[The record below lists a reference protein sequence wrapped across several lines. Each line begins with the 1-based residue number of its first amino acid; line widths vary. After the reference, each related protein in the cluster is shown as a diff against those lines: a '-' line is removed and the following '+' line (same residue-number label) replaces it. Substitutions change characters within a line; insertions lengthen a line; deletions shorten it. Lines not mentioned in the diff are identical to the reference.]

1 MEENLEES
9 IVRMVSTFHDLET
22 AEWAVRQLLDR
33 HHTKIVL
40 YSKLREWFNGVKNRQ
55 FEASLD
61 RSIGWGIYHDA
72 QDDIVQMSTVRV
84 VIQFVEYNHMPYYI
98 LTSFPSC
105 EVGAMKYS
113 ALTDF
118 LYDAGSGV
126 GAFLSD
132 EGKEGFTP
140 MRLDEIVS
148 AYLDERNF
156 LASYFL
162 GKDIKRYIGSYM
174 TPEGLDYADPPFDQD
189 TSFPEEYFEGDLYS
203 FLIDVL
209 ELLDQEKSRRWR
221 RFFRL
226 S

>member
-72 QDDIVQMSTVRV
+72 QDDVVQMSTVRV

-98 LTSFPSC
+98 LTSFPSY
-105 EVGAMKYS
+105 EMGAMKYS

-162 GKDIKRYIGSYM
+162 GKDIKRYIRSYM

-209 ELLDQEKSRRWR
+209 EFLDQEKSRRWR